1 MSSTNDPQD
10 PDKPKASKRG
20 YVPGGHMIDS
30 YGNGGFRF
38 AGMSH
43 QGSVIALP
51 TGVQSWNVSVPTR
64 IDVASLTP
72 VIVELGQIDMLLIG
86 TGEKALPQ
94 DAPVARALRE
104 LGLKVDVMDTP
115 SAARTYN
122 VLFSE
127 GRRVAAALLAVG

>member
-1 MSSTNDPQD
+1 MSSSDQSPANRPH
-10 PDKPKASKRG
+10 G
-20 YVPGGHMIDS
+20 FVPGGHQIDS

-43 QGSVIALP
+43 KGSVIAMP
-51 TGVQSWNVSVPTR
+51 TGIQSWAVSMPTR
-64 IDVASLTP
+64 IDVSSLTP
-72 VIVELGQIDMLLIG
+72 VMVELGQIDMLLIG

-94 DAPVARALRE
+94 DSPFARALRE
-104 LGLKVDVMDTP
+104 LGLAVDVMDTP

-122 VLFSE
+122 VLFAE

>member
-1 MSSTNDPQD
+1 MAGSSDRTQ
-10 PDKPKASKRG
+10 RTTG
-20 YVPGGHMIDS
+20 FVPGGHMIDS

-43 QGSVIALP
+43 QGSVIAMP
-51 TGVQSWNVSVPTR
+51 TGVQSWAVSVPTR

-72 VIVELGQIDMLLIG
+72 VIVEIGRIDLLLIG
-86 TGEKALPQ
+86 SGEKALPP

-104 LGLKVDVMDTP
+104 LGLNVEVMDTP

-122 VLFSE
+122 VMFSE
-127 GRRVAAALLAVG
+127 GRRVAAALLAI

>member
-1 MSSTNDPQD
+1 MTES
-10 PDKPKASKRG
+10 ASEPTKSKG
-20 YVPGGHMIDS
+20 FVPGGHQIDS

-43 QGSVIALP
+43 KGSVIAMP
-51 TGVQSWNVSVPTR
+51 TGVQSWSVVAPTR

-72 VIVELGQIDMLLIG
+72 VIVELGRIDLLLVG

-94 DAPVARALRE
+94 DSPFARALRE
-104 LGLKVDVMDTP
+104 LGLHVDVMDTP

>member
-1 MSSTNDPQD
+1 MKQ
-10 PDKPKASKRG
+10 G
-20 YVPGGHMIDS
+20 FVPGGHMIDS
-30 YGNGGFRF
+30 YGSGGFRF

-43 QGSVIALP
+43 KGSVIAMP
-51 TGVQSWNVSVPTR
+51 TGIQAWAVSTPSR

-72 VIVELGQIDMLLIG
+72 VIVEMARLDILIIG
-86 TGEKALPQ
+86 TGEKALPP
-94 DAPVARALRE
+94 DAPFARGLRE
-104 LGLKVDVMDTP
+104 LGLNVDVMDTP

>member
-1 MSSTNDPQD
+1 MSQ
-10 PDKPKASKRG
+10 G
-20 YVPGGHMIDS
+20 FVPGGHMIDS

-43 QGSVIALP
+43 KGSVIAMP
-51 TGVQSWNVSVPTR
+51 TGVQAWAVSSATR

-72 VIVELGQIDMLLIG
+72 VIVEVGRIDLLVLG
-86 TGEKALPQ
+86 TGEKALPP

-104 LGLKVDVMDTP
+104 LGLTVEVMDTP

-122 VLFSE
+122 VLLSE
-127 GRRVAAALLAVG
+127 GRRVAAALLAV

>member
-1 MSSTNDPQD
+1 MSSPSDEPRM
-10 PDKPKASKRG
+10 PGSG

-38 AGMSH
+38 AGLSH
-43 QGSVIALP
+43 QGSIIAMP
-51 TGVQSWNVSVPTR
+51 TGIQSWSASTPTR

-72 VIVELGQIDMLLIG
+72 VMAEIGQIDMLLIG
-86 TGEKALPQ
+86 TGEKALP
-94 DAPVARALRE
+94 PNSPFARALRE
-104 LGLKVDVMDTP
+104 LGLNVEVMDTA

-122 VLFSE
+122 VLFTE

>member
-1 MSSTNDPQD
+1 MSSFNSDP
-10 PDKPKASKRG
+10 PRTSKG
-20 YVPGGHMIDS
+20 FVPGGHQIDS

-43 QGSVIALP
+43 KGSVIAMP
-51 TGVQSWNVSVPTR
+51 TGIQSWAVSVPTR
-64 IDVASLTP
+64 IDVSSLTP

-86 TGEKALPQ
+86 TGEKALPT
-94 DAPVARALRE
+94 DSPFARALRE
-104 LGLKVDVMDTP
+104 LGLPVEVMDTP

-122 VLFSE
+122 VMLSE